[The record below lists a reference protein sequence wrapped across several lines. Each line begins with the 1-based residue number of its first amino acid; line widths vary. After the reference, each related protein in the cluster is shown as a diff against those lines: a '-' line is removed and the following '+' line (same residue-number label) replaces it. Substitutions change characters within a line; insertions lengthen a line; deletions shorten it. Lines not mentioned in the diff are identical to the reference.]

1 VIALLHAFWKGASHG
16 LPRKRS
22 LVFVTILFALTA
34 SAQWQ
39 PSGATTGPIHYSNGN
54 VGIGPGATAPAS
66 LLHLSG
72 TNGVAA
78 ITFATPG
85 NQRFRFQTIPGT
97 PNWGALTLN
106 TDYSAGWNLDDTSV
120 NGWFLK
126 LDTRAGNASHELNGL
141 WLYRVPPGS
150 NPHTDE
156 YAVFGVSSGG
166 AYLRDRLTIG
176 TTTST
181 GGMTLTVGGQTHL
194 AGNVTVTGNIV
205 ASGSITGVTVLGAT
219 YQDVAEWVPAT
230 TEMDAG
236 TVVVLNRDRHNEVM
250 PSQRMYDTA
259 VAGVVSAQ
267 PGVILGVP
275 GEAKEQIATT
285 GRVRVHADA
294 TRGAIRV
301 GDLLV
306 TSDRP
311 GFAMKSQPVDL
322 GGVQF
327 HRPGTLIGKALEPLP
342 HGQGDILVLLS
353 LQ

>member
-1 VIALLHAFWKGASHG
+1 MDCLG
-16 LPRKRS
+16 KRILI
-22 LVFVTILFALTA
+22 LVTLLFALTA

-54 VGIGPGATAPAS
+54 VGIGPGATSPAS

-72 TNGVAA
+72 ANGVAA
-78 ITFATPG
+78 ITFDTSG
-85 NQRFRFQTIPGT
+85 NRRFRIQTLPNT
-97 PNWGALTLN
+97 PNWGGLTLN
-106 TDYSAGWNLDDTSV
+106 SDYNAGWYLDDTSS

-126 LDTRAGNASHELNGL
+126 LDTRHPNNPDHNGL
-141 WLYRVPPGS
+141 WLYRVPPGP

-156 YAVFGVSSGG
+156 YAVFGVSHSG
-166 AYLRDRLTIG
+166 AYFRDPLRIGSLTPPSG
-176 TTTST
+176 V
-181 GGMTLTVGGQTHL
+181 ML
-194 AGNVTVTGNIV
+194 AVQGAAQVTGNVTVTGNIV
-205 ASGSITGVTVLGAT
+205 ASGSITGATVLGAV

-230 TEMDAG
+230 TDMDAG

-250 PSQRMYDTA
+250 PSRRRYDTA

-275 GEAKEQIATT
+275 GEEKEQIATT

-311 GFAMKSQPVDL
+311 GLAMKSQPVEV
-322 GGVQF
+322 GGVQI
-327 HRPGTLIGKALEPLP
+327 HRPGTVLGKALEPLP